1 MKRII
6 PLLVL
11 LCTFSQVLTAQE
23 NKEQVA
29 HAWLTENVQNLKANQ
44 SFALNS
50 SRAGLS
56 GETFRYQHTV
66 NGVEVFDSS
75 IAVHVSKK
83 NKVTY
88 HASTFHESIETIN
101 TTPAISESEA
111 LQAAITALRIE
122 GEINQEEIKLYVYN
136 KLDGT
141 KLVYRVTTMSEFL
154 IGYWET
160 IVDAQTGAVLSTNDI
175 SIYEK
180 EKATAPEYTGES
192 KKKQLKRNENAGF
205 SVLTDGT
212 AMVFDPD
219 PLTATL
225 NIYGGNFSDNND
237 ATNADL
243 DAARTPV
250 TLLDIEQTGADYR
263 LRGPYA
269 EIAELQSPSTGL
281 FIQDSPDFDFTRD
294 EQGFEAANCYYHLDK
309 AIRHINEDLGIT
321 LVSIYN
327 GGVIRYDP
335 HAFNGADNSSYGG
348 GSLNFG
354 EGGVDDAED
363 MDVILH
369 ELGHGLHDWI
379 TNGNL
384 SQVNGLSEGTGDY
397 FANSYKRGLGQWQTS
412 DPSYYYVFG
421 WDGHNP
427 YWGGRVTNYTAM
439 YPGGLTGSIHT
450 DGQIWAT
457 VLLEI
462 WEIIG
467 KDKMDTAVLEGLAMT
482 NSNTSQQNA
491 AIAVRQ
497 AAIDMDYTCAEI
509 DAFTDRFEAR
519 GYVLPPYSCTGCS
532 ITAIETTNISACDD
546 NGTQTDPTDDF
557 FTADIIVTFE
567 NLPVTGTLDLTGDG
581 TASVSVVGLVSP
593 YTFTDVTLPSDGG
606 AIDVSAAFSDDVAC
620 LINEPNAGTAPEPC
634 SILGVSDID
643 AVLTISLYPNPV
655 DDTITFLDVT
665 KEYNVTVY
673 NLLGQKIVEQT
684 IDTNSNTLNVSNV
697 ATGAYIIKI
706 EGYSDVLKF
715 IKK

>member
-1 MKRII
+1 MKVIVS
-6 PLLVL
+6 LL
-11 LCTFSQVLTAQE
+11 LCMFTLSQVVIAQE

-29 HAWLTENVQNLKANQ
+29 QTWLTENVQNLKANQ

-88 HASTFHESIETIN
+88 HSSTFDESIETIN
-101 TTPAISESEA
+101 TTPSISENEA

-122 GEINQEEIKLYVYN
+122 GVIYQEEVKLYVYN
-136 KLDGT
+136 KLDAT

-180 EKATAPEYTGES
+180 EKSAEPQYTGSS
-192 KKKQLKRNENAGF
+192 KKKAGKRSESVGF
-205 SVLTDGT
+205 SAVANGT

-219 PLTATL
+219 PLTKTL
-225 NIYGGNFSDNND
+225 NIYGGNYSDNND

-243 DAARTPV
+243 DAARTAV
-250 TLLDIEQTGADYR
+250 TLLDIEQTGSDYR

-269 EIAELQSPSTGL
+269 EIAELQSPATGL

-327 GGVIRYDP
+327 GGVVRYDP

-427 YWGGRVTNYTAM
+427 YWPGRVTNYTAM

-482 NSNTSQQNA
+482 NSSTNQQNA

-509 DAFTDRFEAR
+509 DAFTERFEAR

-532 ITAIETTNISACDD
+532 ISDIEATNFSACDD
-546 NGTQTDPTDDF
+546 NGTNTDPSDDF
-557 FTADIIVTFE
+557 FTADIVVTFE
-567 NLPVTGTLDLTGDG
+567 NTPATGTLDLTGDG
-581 TASVSVVGLVSP
+581 TASVSVAGLVSP
-593 YTFTDVTLPSDGG
+593 YTFTGVTLPSDGE
-606 AIDVSAAFSDDVAC
+606 AIDLTAAFSDDAAC
-620 LINEPNAGTAPEPC
+620 LVNESNAGTAPEPC
-634 SILGVSDID
+634 SALGVADID

-665 KEYNVTVY
+665 KEYNATVY
-673 NLLGQKIVEQT
+673 NLLGQKILEQT
-684 IDTNSNTLNVSNV
+684 IDTNANTLNVSNV